1 MPFWNQSRNCK
12 LQDTM
17 FESLTNNILITA
29 MPVYIDERSAPEESR
44 YFWAYRIAI
53 QNRGIGSV
61 QLISRYWHIVDGSG
75 HVEEVRGEGVVG
87 EQPLIGPGEIFEYT
101 SGCPLNTPSGFMRG
115 TYRMLDESGRQF
127 DAEIPGFPL
136 DLPDAKH
143 VLN

>member
-1 MPFWNQSRNCK
+1 
-12 LQDTM
+12 M
-17 FESLTNNILITA
+17 FEALTNNILVTA

-53 QNRGIGSV
+53 QNRGVVGV

-101 SGCPLNTPSGFMRG
+101 SGCPLTTPSGFMRG
-115 TYRMLDESGRQF
+115 TYRMLDESGRRF